1 MLADA
6 STSESELVLDALDVG
21 IIMLDACGTII
32 AWNEWIARASN
43 ISKEIAVGQN
53 LFTLFP
59 DLAKTRLPAVIE
71 DSFTVGS
78 SSILTHTLN
87 KLFPLRND
95 DGTELLQNVI
105 VRPAASGKAV
115 RCLLQISDVTVPVIR
130 ERILRDR
137 QNARYHAIVDS
148 ARDAIVTTD
157 SNRAIHWV
165 NSAAEQAFGYT
176 PAELL
181 GRKIDILLD
190 HKETLQEDVFRIGLD
205 KASTLV
211 QVSGRKKSG
220 ELAFFTVSFGQWRA
234 DDRVFTTT
242 VWRDVTERI
251 AAEAALRESESR
263 QRALL
268 EALPQLVWTCA
279 PNGDCDFVNPQWEQY
294 TGISAEENFGSAWLN
309 VVHTADQKDLAAAW
323 RLSLAS
329 GSDLDADARL
339 SRIDGIYRWFKLR
352 SIAVRHSNGHVTK
365 WFGTATDI
373 TDLVEARDT
382 LRRSNDE
389 LEAAVAK
396 RTQEREAA
404 IRQLHE
410 SQKME
415 SIGQL
420 TGGVAHDF
428 NNLLAVILG
437 SLSLLKKSLPHDP
450 RTSRLIEG
458 AIQGAERG
466 ASLTKRLLAFARR
479 QELKIEAVDI
489 QKLIPD
495 LLDFLRQSLGPSIS
509 IAVDIAP
516 DVHPVRID
524 ANQFELALMNLAVNA
539 RDAMPKGGAL
549 TITARDVSAS
559 EQGGLPS
566 QLPRSDYVRISVADT
581 GIGMDDATLAR
592 ATEPFFTT
600 KGVGKGTG
608 LGLSMVHGLTAQSGG
623 AVGIASQP
631 GKGTTINLWLPRA
644 RREDVREAHD
654 APVQPLIQD
663 RKRGARVLLVD
674 DDSLVSMNTAYMLM
688 DLGHSVLEATSG
700 AQALR
705 VLEGDSQFDLVIT
718 DYAMPGMSGLDLAK
732 KIKQLRPKIPIII
745 ATGYAELPPDAS
757 FGFLRLN
764 KPYTQQQLS
773 YVLDVVSRVDTSV
786 AETHS
791 SGYRQEHCG
800 RKPQC
805 EANTGDGCQDH

>member
-1 MLADA
+1 
-6 STSESELVLDALDVG
+6 
-21 IIMLDACGTII
+21 
-32 AWNEWIARASN
+32 
-43 ISKEIAVGQN
+43 
-53 LFTLFP
+53 
-59 DLAKTRLPAVIE
+59 
-71 DSFTVGS
+71 
-78 SSILTHTLN
+78 
-87 KLFPLRND
+87 
-95 DGTELLQNVI
+95 
-105 VRPAASGKAV
+105 
-115 RCLLQISDVTVPVIR
+115 
-130 ERILRDR
+130 
-137 QNARYHAIVDS
+137 
-148 ARDAIVTTD
+148 
-157 SNRAIHWV
+157 
-165 NSAAEQAFGYT
+165 
-176 PAELL
+176 
-181 GRKIDILLD
+181 
-190 HKETLQEDVFRIGLD
+190 
-205 KASTLV
+205 
-211 QVSGRKKSG
+211 
-220 ELAFFTVSFGQWRA
+220 VSFGQWQA
-234 DDRVFTTT
+234 EDRVFTTT

-279 PNGDCDFVNPQWEQY
+279 PNGDCDFVNPQWQQY
-294 TGISAEENFGSAWLN
+294 TGTSAEKNFGFAWLN
-309 VVHTADQKDLAAAW
+309 VVHAADHRDLATAW

-329 GSDLDADARL
+329 GTDFDAEARL
-339 SRIDGIYRWFKLR
+339 SCIDGKYRWFKLR
-352 SIAVRHSNGHVTK
+352 SIPVRHPNGHITK

-396 RTQEREAA
+396 RTQERETA

-466 ASLTKRLLAFARR
+466 TSLTKRLLAFARR
-479 QELKIEAVDI
+479 QELQIEAIDI
-489 QKLIPD
+489 HKLIPD
-495 LLDFLRQSLGPSIS
+495 LLNFLRQSLGPSIS

-516 DVHPVRID
+516 DVHPVKID
-524 ANQFELALMNLAVNA
+524 ANQFELALMNLAINA
-539 RDAMPKGGAL
+539 RDAMPEGGVL
-549 TITARDVSAS
+549 TIAARDVSAS
-559 EQGGLPS
+559 EQVGLPKE
-566 QLPRSDYVRISVADT
+566 LLRGDYVRISVADT

-592 ATEPFFTT
+592 AMEPFFTT

-608 LGLSMVHGLTAQSGG
+608 LGLSMVQGLIAQSGG
-623 AVGIASQP
+623 AVGVASQP

-644 RREDVREAHD
+644 RREDVKEHE
-654 APVQPLIQD
+654 APVQPTIED

-705 VLEGDSQFDLVIT
+705 VLEEDSQFDLIIT

-732 KIKQLRPKIPIII
+732 KIKQLRPKIPVII

-773 YVLDVVSRVDTSV
+773 DLLDVASRVETSI
-786 AETHS
+786 
-791 SGYRQEHCG
+791 G
-800 RKPQC
+800 
-805 EANTGDGCQDH
+805 

>member
-1 MLADA
+1 MAW
-6 STSESELVLDALDVG
+6 SWFPEL
-21 IIMLDACGTII
+21 
-32 AWNEWIARASN
+32 
-43 ISKEIAVGQN
+43 GQN
-53 LFTLFP
+53 LLALFP
-59 DLAKTRLPAVIE
+59 DLVKTRLPAVIE
-71 DSFTVGS
+71 DSLKVGS

-87 KLFPLRND
+87 KLLPLRND
-95 DGTELLQNVI
+95 DGTDLLHNVI
-105 VRPAASGKAV
+105 VRPVASGRSV
-115 RCLLQISDVTVPVIR
+115 NCLLQITDVTASVTR

-157 SNRAIHWV
+157 LNRAIHWV
-165 NSAAEQAFGYT
+165 NSAAQQAFGYT

-181 GRKIDILLD
+181 GRKIDVLLD
-190 HKETLQEDVFRIGLD
+190 QNETLQEGLFRKGPD
-205 KASTLV
+205 KASPLV
-211 QVSGRKKSG
+211 QVAARKKSG
-220 ELAFFTVSFGQWRA
+220 DLAFYTVSFGQWQV
-234 DDRVFTTT
+234 DDHVFTTT

-251 AAEAALRESESR
+251 AAEAALRESESW

-279 PNGDCDFVNPQWEQY
+279 PNGDCDFVNPQWEHY
-294 TGISAEENFGSAWLN
+294 TGTSAEKNFGVAWLN
-309 VVHTADQKDLAAAW
+309 VVHAADHRDVEAAW

-329 GSDLDADARL
+329 GSDFDADARL
-339 SRIDGIYRWFKLR
+339 FCVDGTYRWFKMR
-352 SIAVRHSNGHVTK
+352 SIPVRHSNGDITK

-389 LEAAVAK
+389 LEAAVAR

-404 IRQLHE
+404 IMQLLE
-410 SQKME
+410 LQKME

-437 SLSLLKKSLPHDP
+437 SLSLLRKSLPDDP

-466 ASLTKRLLAFARR
+466 ATLTKRLLAFARR
-479 QELKIEAVDI
+479 QELKLEAVDI
-489 QKLIPD
+489 QKVIPD

-509 IAVDIAP
+509 ISVDIAP
-516 DVHPVRID
+516 DVHPVKID

-539 RDAMPKGGAL
+539 RDAMPKGGVL
-549 TITARDVSAS
+549 TIAARDVSAS
-559 EQGGLPS
+559 EEGSLPKE
-566 QLPRSDYVRISVADT
+566 LPRGDYVRISVADT
-581 GIGMDDATLAR
+581 GIGMDETTQAR
-592 ATEPFFTT
+592 AMEPFFTT
-600 KGVGKGTG
+600 KGIGKGTG

-623 AVGIASQP
+623 AVHIASQP
-631 GKGTTINLWLPRA
+631 AKGTTINLWLPSA
-644 RREDVREAHD
+644 CREDVKQVD
-654 APVQPLIQD
+654 GAPVQPTIED
-663 RKRGARVLLVD
+663 RKRGTRVLLVD
-674 DDSLVSMNTAYMLM
+674 DDSLVSMNTAYMFM
-688 DLGHSVLEATSG
+688 DLGHSVLEVTSG

-705 VLEGDSQFDLVIT
+705 VLEEDSQFDVVLT

-732 KIKQLRPKIPIII
+732 KIKQLRPKIPVII

-757 FGFLRLN
+757 VGFQRLN

-773 YVLDVVSRVDTSV
+773 DVLDVASR
-786 AETHS
+786 AETL
-791 SGYRQEHCG
+791 RRLKQI
-800 RKPQC
+800 
-805 EANTGDGCQDH
+805 